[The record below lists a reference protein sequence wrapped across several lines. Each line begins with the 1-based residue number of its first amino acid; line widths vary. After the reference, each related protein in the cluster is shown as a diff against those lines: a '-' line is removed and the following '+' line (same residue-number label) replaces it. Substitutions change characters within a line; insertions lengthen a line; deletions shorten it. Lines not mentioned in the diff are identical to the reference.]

1 MKKRMLSLFLAV
13 MMLVGMIPITPS
25 AHAASTLE
33 EAMKDVSVYAH
44 SQKLNWLTMNGS
56 VKEQEY
62 TYYLYQSV
70 QTGETKEIP
79 AYCVDPRLYG
89 VPWIKDHNGSVDSI
103 RYSAESTVSDPKLVG
118 IISNGYPH
126 MTLNDLGLQSVD
138 EAYYATKTAVWIYL
152 LGNWTVSGLGINPN
166 LSGADKEAAQ
176 RVLQAT
182 KTIYQRGMYWNEMVS
197 PKLTA
202 TPDKSTAYA
211 AVVNGQECYQ
221 QVFVIDSDTWAL
233 TPVKLSLDEGAPAG
247 TKIMSMD
254 NDEISQIKLSTERT
268 SGAGYQAKVKVVY
281 PKSAVE
287 GQTGTCQLILNAS
300 VVEYKLFYESRLMRS
315 RLFCAPRRRACSN
328 PAQQKSPE
336 DSLRTF

>member
-1 MKKRMLSLFLAV
+1 MV
-13 MMLVGMIPITPS
+13 IGMTPIMPTVN
-25 AHAASTLE
+25 AASTLE
-33 EAMKDVSVYAH
+33 EAMKDVNVYAK

-89 VPWIKDHNGSVDSI
+89 VPWIKDHDGSVDSI
-103 RYSAESTVSDPKLVG
+103 RYSAESTVSDPKICG

-126 MTLNDLGLQSVD
+126 MTLSDLGLQSVD

-152 LGNWTVSGLGINPN
+152 LGNWSVNGLGVNPN

-182 KTIYQRGMYWNEMVS
+182 KTIYQRGMNWSELVS

-202 TPDKSTAYA
+202 TPDRSTAYA
-211 AVVNGQECYQ
+211 ATVNGEDCFQ
-221 QVFVIDSDTWAL
+221 QIFTIDSNTWAL
-233 TPVKLSLDEGAPAG
+233 TPVLLSLDEGAPAG

-254 NDEISQIKLSTERT
+254 NDEISQIKLATERT

-281 PKSAVE
+281 PKSSIE
-287 GQTGTCQLILNAS
+287 GETGTCQLILNAT
-300 VVEYKLFYESRLMRS
+300 VVEYKLFYAHTLEADRYGNLQNYILDTGATRS
-315 RLFCAPRRRACSN
+315 
-328 PAQQKSPE
+328 
-336 DSLRTF
+336 